1 MNPYLNLS
9 EESRLEL
16 WDNIR
21 FVSFLPCTVYLFVSL
36 TVGVPGNIIVLY
48 IYGFRLQGKH
58 SGRYF
63 IPYLALADLLA
74 LILSVAL
81 HAMTNFFPVTFKYN
95 DLCSWSF
102 TLAFLTTILSAF
114 ILLLISVQRYLK
126 VCKPFD
132 GQMTLF
138 WRRTSLLLSLVL
150 SIGLAIPSYFTF
162 GSEMVYNEEMNVTGT
177 ACRRLTSSTQTVS
190 LIHSVICA
198 LFMVA
203 EAIALTFFYAE
214 IAKVI
219 FRRKRE
225 PLSTFYQTN
234 SKENDKKKS
243 NNVSLMFM
251 IITIIFIISFITR
264 LVTFILE
271 SAIVGIWE
279 RLSVAEYGIVRMVE
293 LFYIVNHLANPFIYA
308 FMDDKFRSELKA
320 GLFCKT
326 KLETEQSENT

>member
-1 MNPYLNLS
+1 MNPHLNLT
-9 EESRLEL
+9 EQNRLKL

-21 FVSFLPCTVYLFVSL
+21 FDSFLPCTVYLFVSL

-48 IYGFRLQGKH
+48 VYGFRLRGRH
-58 SGRYF
+58 NGRYF
-63 IPYLALADLLA
+63 IPYLAVADLLA

-81 HAMTNFFPVTFKYN
+81 HAMSNFFPVTFKYN
-95 DLCSWSF
+95 ELCSWSF

-114 ILLLISVQRYLK
+114 ILLIISVQRYLK
-126 VCKPFD
+126 VCKPFG

-138 WRRTSLLLSLVL
+138 WRRMSLLLSLIL

-162 GSEMVYNEEMNVTGT
+162 GSENVYNEELNVTGS
-177 ACRRLTSSTQTVS
+177 ACRRLTSTTQTAS

-198 LFMVA
+198 LFMLA
-203 EAIALTFFYAE
+203 EAIALTILYAE

-219 FRRKRE
+219 FRRKKE
-225 PLSTFYQTN
+225 PLSTFYQAN
-234 SKENDKKKS
+234 SKENDKKKN

-279 RLSVAEYGIVRMVE
+279 RLSVTEYGVVRMIE
-293 LFYIVNHLANPFIYA
+293 LFYIINHLANPFIYA
-308 FMDDKFRSELKA
+308 FMDDKFISELKI

-326 KLETEQSENT
+326 KLETDTPENT